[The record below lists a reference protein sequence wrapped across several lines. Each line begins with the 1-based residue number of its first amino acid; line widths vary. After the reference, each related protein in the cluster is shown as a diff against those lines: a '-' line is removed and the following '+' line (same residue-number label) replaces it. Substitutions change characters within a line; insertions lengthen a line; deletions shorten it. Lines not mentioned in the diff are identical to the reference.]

1 MEVKINNGVATIP
14 VADPAKSRAF
24 YSSLFGP
31 RRRVW
36 ARVAWRDKGDLWRI
50 EDVSRL
56 RFVRAPANPRR
67 AVELSLEV
75 PNSSAAWRAA
85 LSRGGRGMTPPGMA
99 PWGRRGFSALDPDR
113 FVVEATEPE
122 RPALARRRA
131 S

>member
-24 YSSLFGP
+24 YSSLLGP
-31 RRRVW
+31 RRRRMW

-56 RFVRAPANPRR
+56 RFVRAAANPRR
-67 AVELSLEV
+67 AVELALEV
-75 PNSSAAWRAA
+75 PNSAAAWRAA
-85 LSRGGRGMTPPGMA
+85 LARGGRGMTPPGMA
-99 PWGRRGFSALDPDR
+99 PWGRRGFCALDPDG
-113 FVVEATEPE
+113 FVVEAVEPE
-122 RPALARRRA
+122 RPAARRRA